1 MQKCWGRY
9 GQFTVETARAAFL
22 KKTRKDPKTG
32 CLNWTGSRIW
42 DNRYGTVSM
51 RGQHWLAHRAAW
63 FLFKGFDPG
72 LRCVCHHCDNGLC
85 VNMDHLFLGTH
96 GDNMRDMEKKG
107 RSLHLTCEEHG
118 RAKLN
123 WEQVRQIRR
132 LHKSGKAIRA
142 IARMF
147 PFINRQT
154 VSAVVKFQTWIT
166 KQSPFLAPNG
176 QL

>member
-1 MQKCWGRY
+1 MQKRWGRY
-9 GQFTVETARAAFL
+9 GQFTVETARVDFL
-22 KKTRKDPKTG
+22 KKTRKDSKTG
-32 CLNWTGSRIW
+32 CLLWIGSKLP
-42 DNRYGTVSM
+42 DGRYGGVGLM
-51 RGQHWLAHRAAW
+51 GKWWLAHRAAW
-63 FLFKGFDPG
+63 LLFKGTDPG
-72 LRCVCHHCDNGLC
+72 ERCVCHHCDNGLC
-85 VNMDHLFLGTH
+85 VNVDHLFIGSH

-107 RSLHLTCEEHG
+107 RSLHLSGEEHG

-123 WEQVRQIRR
+123 WEEVRQIRR

-166 KQSPFLAPNG
+166 NKSHSIPRSARP
-176 QL
+176 